1 MYKYDIIKILIL
13 QFVSFSNIKIEN
25 FVSSQNNIFNFLCHH
40 KIICVILY

>member
-25 FVSSQNNIFNFLCHH
+25 FMSSQNNFFNFLCHH
-40 KIICVILY
+40 KIICVIF